1 MKRWIL
7 TSLAIV
13 LIALGLPSKTYAATD
28 GCPDTWNIDTTKY
41 PNQELIDAKKR
52 LGVKMAETIQIK
64 TIEFK
69 GPLGVMPADNG
80 LIGYAGI
87 NPLAYLY
94 YDSKIQ
100 TIIKVEVKD
109 CTNAATFNF
118 VSNWLNKEIE
128 KFEITTASSFANQF
142 PGRFTDFKKQQ
153 IFSESIAQLEK
164 RLKEMI
170 DGPVKTGMKRIPFQ
184 FIDASHPTNSR
195 SIEIGRISLY
205 TFALTPKCLAQ
216 NSDTNRFEI
225 VGGIG
230 DCKFAIGALA
240 SDGAAR
246 TIYLFDPFTINLS
259 SKNSITCI
267 KGKTT
272 KKVTGAPPKC
282 PKGFKLA
289 I

>member
-1 MKRWIL
+1 VKRWIL

>member
-1 MKRWIL
+1 MKRISII
-7 TSLAIV
+7 SLVIS
-13 LIALGLPSKTYAATD
+13 LISFGFPSISMAATD
-28 GCPDTWNIDTTKY
+28 GCPDSWNIDTTKY
-41 PNQELIDAKKR
+41 PNQELIDVKKR
-52 LGVKMAETIQIK
+52 LGVNMAETIQIK

-69 GPLGVMPADNG
+69 GPLGVMPSDNG

-100 TIIKVEVKD
+100 TIIKIEVKD
-109 CTNAATFNF
+109 CPNAATFNF
-118 VSNWLNKEIE
+118 VSNWLNKEME
-128 KFEITTASSFANQF
+128 KFEIMTASSFANQF

-170 DGPVKTGMKRIPFQ
+170 DVPVKTGMKRIPFQ

-259 SKNSITCI
+259 SKNSITCV

-272 KKVTGAPPKC
+272 KKVSGTNPKC
-282 PKGFKLA
+282 PKGYKVKL
-289 I
+289 

>member
-1 MKRWIL
+1 M
-7 TSLAIV
+7 TF
-13 LIALGLPSKTYAATD
+13 GLSAKSYAATD
-28 GCPDTWNIDTTKY
+28 GCPDTWSIDTTKY

-52 LGVKMAETIQIK
+52 LGVNMAETIQIK
-64 TIEFK
+64 MIEFK
-69 GPLGVMPADNG
+69 GPLGVMPSDNG

-94 YDSKIQ
+94 YDSQIQ
-100 TIIKVEVKD
+100 TTIKVEVKD
-109 CTNAATFNF
+109 CPNTATFNF
-118 VSNWLNKEIE
+118 VSNWLNKDRE
-128 KFEITTASSFANQF
+128 KFETTTASGFANQF
-142 PGRFTDFKKQQ
+142 PERFTDFKKQQ

-170 DGPVKTGMKRIPFQ
+170 AVRVKTGMKQIPFQ
-184 FIDASHPTNSR
+184 FIDASHPSNSR

-216 NSDTNRFEI
+216 NANTFAI

-230 DCKFAIGALA
+230 DCEFAIGALA
-240 SDGAAR
+240 SNGAAR

-259 SKNSITCI
+259 LKNSITCI

-272 KKVTGAPPKC
+272 KKVSGTNPKC
-282 PKGFKLA
+282 PKGYKKA
-289 I
+289 S